1 MSKHRSAVR
10 NHVEFAAY
18 RMARGLTG
26 LLPPAGLARIADVL
40 GNFYS
45 MIGGERREIVD
56 FNLALAYP
64 EKSDIERRRLAR
76 AVARHFARSALDA
89 IRIQRLQPNELMSS
103 VEISGWEHVERAAGL
118 GRGVFFLTAHIGSW
132 EVAALITGL
141 KLDAGLAVVNRPL
154 DNPLLD
160 AELERLRKLYGNHVF
175 GKHNILR
182 EMLGQ
187 LKKGGGVGILIDQRT
202 RENQGVDVPFFGQ
215 PAWTHPILARV
226 ARKTGAPV
234 VPTFALRER
243 PGFYALRYDEA
254 VVIDDLPKAELED
267 VPLTT
272 RYVEILEQAIR
283 RNPDQW
289 LWYHDRWKQLRL
301 GMENTELG
309 IRNAARPLPGKPG
322 RVALIAHIRSQSPY
336 PWRPIVFSVSMG
348 LRVSRE
354 GQSRALRVGIVLMV
368 LVWAAIVV
376 KLMVTDVWDE
386 SRALNLFQH
395 HGS

>member
-1 MSKHRSAVR
+1 VSKHRSAVR

-289 LWYHDRWKQLRL
+289 LWYHDRWKQLRIRNS
-301 GMENTELG
+301 EFG
-309 IRNAARPLPGKPG
+309 IRK
-322 RVALIAHIRSQSPY
+322 
-336 PWRPIVFSVSMG
+336 
-348 LRVSRE
+348 
-354 GQSRALRVGIVLMV
+354 
-368 LVWAAIVV
+368 
-376 KLMVTDVWDE
+376 
-386 SRALNLFQH
+386 
-395 HGS
+395 